1 MGLWKV
7 TFEMVVESDVAVE
20 QTQLVV
26 DVLEANSYY
35 DLLNRRLEKSVE
47 NALVDFKNLPKGALH
62 IEVEVVECIELSDDI
77 DSMATSVFKLE

>member
-7 TFEMVVESDVAVE
+7 TYEMVVESDVAVE

-35 DLLNRRLEKSVE
+35 ELLNKHLQKSVE
-47 NALVDFKNLPKGALH
+47 TALVDFKNLPKGAIH
-62 IEVEVVECIELSDDI
+62 IEVDVVECVELANIDI
-77 DSMATSVFKLE
+77 TKETSVFKSD